1 MSAQAFRCAAMT
13 DTSFTLTSEFIEL
26 NALLKV
32 LGLAGSGG
40 AAKVM
45 IGAGLVRVDDQVEL
59 RIRRKLRGGE
69 LVQVGDE
76 RVRLA
81 RGNAL

>member
-1 MSAQAFRCAAMT
+1 MT
-13 DTSFTLTSEFIEL
+13 DTRFTLTSEFIEL

-32 LGLAGSGG
+32 LGLASSGG

-45 IGAGLVRVDDQVEL
+45 IGAGLVRVDGQVEL

-69 LVQVGDE
+69 AVQVGDE
-76 RVRLA
+76 RVRLERA
-81 RGNAL
+81 AL

>member
-1 MSAQAFRCAAMT
+1 MT
-13 DTSFTLTSEFIEL
+13 ETNFTLTSEFIEL

-32 LGLAGSGG
+32 LGLASSGG

-45 IGAGLVRVDDQVEL
+45 ISDGRVQVDGVTET

-69 LVQVGDE
+69 EVRVGAE
-76 RVRLA
+76 RVRIA
-81 RGNAL
+81 RGNAA

>member
-1 MSAQAFRCAAMT
+1 MT
-13 DTSFTLTSEFIEL
+13 DSSFTLRGEFIEL

-32 LGLAGSGG
+32 LGLASSGG

-45 IGAGLVRVDDQVEL
+45 IGAGRVRVDGQVEL

-76 RVRLA
+76 RIRLE

>member
-1 MSAQAFRCAAMT
+1 MT

-32 LGLAGSGG
+32 LGLASSGG

-45 IGAGLVRVDDQVEL
+45 IGAGQVQVDDQVET

-69 LVQVGDE
+69 VVRVGDE
-76 RVRLA
+76 RIRLE
-81 RGNAL
+81 RGNAA

>member
-1 MSAQAFRCAAMT
+1 MDRQFPRLNTMT
-13 DTSFTLTSEFIEL
+13 DTRFTLSSEFIEL

-32 LGLAGSGG
+32 LGLASSGG

-45 IGAGLVRVDDQVEL
+45 IGAGLVQVDDQVET

-69 LVQVGDE
+69 VVRVGEEQVMM
-76 RVRLA
+76 VRGSA
-81 RGNAL
+81 A